1 MAKIYKCVVNNYK
14 IKLFCNKRDA
24 EDDAVILSNFYSA
37 IFSIE
42 YQEGFG
48 YYIQSSENKSF
59 DADGLIHGLDLKNY
73 FKSSSL

>member
-24 EDDAVILSNFYSA
+24 EDDAVILSN
-37 IFSIE
+37 
-42 YQEGFG
+42 
-48 YYIQSSENKSF
+48 
-59 DADGLIHGLDLKNY
+59 LKNY